1 MSGVTET
8 PTKVN
13 SGTHVGGTAR
23 KAGPV
28 TVNLQTA
35 LRQARILFDEGKF
48 DEAAKVAVAILTQRP
63 GTPAAVHIVAA
74 VAEKKGK
81 PQRAID
87 VLRSSLTGRK
97 TDALAQVSLCRLYR
111 AQGMITEAVGA
122 GDAALAHG
130 ALEVLPDLG
139 DALALLGQTD
149 RALEMFERAV
159 ALQPDVARIHLS
171 LSHALLMK
179 GDYKAGWTEYEW
191 RYRLKATEKLLPKFK
206 QPSWNGMQLS
216 QSTLLVICEQG
227 YGDCFQ
233 FARYLKLAMARVKNL
248 VVGASTELKPLMERI
263 VGPGKVFDRWQDLPP
278 FDFQVTLS
286 SMPFVFGTTLLNIP
300 AKVPYLQPDPA
311 KVEAWKIRLAPFV
324 QGRKTV
330 GLVWHGR
337 PTNAIN
343 DIRSVPLGVLTPLLE
358 SDEYSV
364 VSLQVGAGSEQ
375 LARHP
380 AKSRV
385 FNAAPLIKDFDDTA
399 ALMSVLDRIVTIETA
414 SAHLAGA
421 LGRRALV
428 MLPAVADW
436 RWLEKRNDS
445 PWYPTLELIRPL
457 PGATANATRW
467 DSVVAQVL
475 ERLRKN

>member
-1 MSGVTET
+1 
-8 PTKVN
+8 
-13 SGTHVGGTAR
+13 
-23 KAGPV
+23 V

-35 LRQARILFDEGKF
+35 LRQARSLFEEGKL
-48 DEAAKVAVAILTQRP
+48 DDAAKIAVAILTKRP

-87 VLRSSLTGRK
+87 VLRSSLTGRE

-111 AQGMITEAVGA
+111 GQAMISESVAA
-122 GDAALAHG
+122 GEAALGHG

-139 DALALLGQTD
+139 DALALLGEND
-149 RALEMFERAV
+149 RALEMFERAI
-159 ALQPDVARIHLS
+159 ALQPDLARARLS
-171 LSHALLMK
+171 LSHSLLIK
-179 GDYKAGWTEYEW
+179 GDYKAGFAEYEW

-206 QPSWNGMQLS
+206 QPTWNGMQLTR
-216 QSTLLVICEQG
+216 STLLVICEQG

-233 FARYLKLAMARVKNL
+233 YARYLKLAMARVKDL
-248 VVGASTELKPLMERI
+248 VVGASSELKPLIERI
-263 VGPGKVFDRWQDLPP
+263 VGKGKVFDKWQDLPP
-278 FDFQVTLS
+278 FEYQITLS
-286 SMPFVFGTTLLNIP
+286 SMPHVFGTTLTTIP

-311 KVEAWKIRLAPFV
+311 KVEAWKIRLAPFI
-324 QGRKTV
+324 QGRETV

-358 SDEYSV
+358 ADEYAI

-375 LARHP
+375 LQRHP
-380 AKSRV
+380 GKSRI

-399 ALMSVLDRIVTIETA
+399 ALMAVLDRVVTIETA

-436 RWLEKRNDS
+436 RWLEKRSDS

-457 PGATANATRW
+457 PGATPNATRW

-475 ERLRKN
+475 ERLKKS